1 MKRTK
6 LKDKEYMLKGGPL
19 NGKIITLSTPGT
31 VVFRLHG
38 QKGRYNE
45 ENVWVPHE
53 GGLYQKSAVSQSE
66 DR

>member
-6 LKDKEYMLKGGPL
+6 LNEYKMKGGPL
-19 NGKIITLSTPGT
+19 NSMIIRLSAPGT

-38 QKGRYNE
+38 QTGRYNE

-53 GGLYQKSAVSQSE
+53 GGLYQKSVVSQNVIKP
-66 DR
+66 